1 MSELKRHEYAAPR
14 VTGEPV
20 EVSDGV
26 FVIPDRRVSLV
37 PNVGIVVGD
46 DAALVI
52 DTGVGPRN
60 GQYVLEQA
68 TRLAGERH
76 RYLAITQMDPGH
88 GFGVQAFK
96 GAATIIFSAAQ
107 RDRLHRHAPA
117 YAEAFWKLG
126 LGEVVEREFEG
137 LELAE
142 PDIVHDGRLTLDLG
156 GVEAVLDDWG
166 PAHTTDD
173 QTVLIDDRVLFGGDL
188 FETGMFAILPYVP
201 PFDVDFDGDRW
212 SDALDSL
219 IALDPKVVVPGHGE
233 VTGVEQIREVR
244 SYLAYVRQ
252 ESERLIA
259 GGVSVDQA
267 AATIEEQALAKW
279 STWEGPQMIRF
290 LTKAFYDQSRGRH
303 GS

>member
-1 MSELKRHEYAAPR
+1 MTELKRHEYGAPR

-52 DTGVGPRN
+52 DTGLGPRN
-60 GQYVLEQA
+60 GHYVLEQV
-68 TRLAGERH
+68 TRLAGKR
-76 RYLAITQMDPGH
+76 RLYLAITQMDPGH

-96 GAATIIFSAAQ
+96 GAATIVFSSAQ

-117 YAEAFWKLG
+117 YAEAFSKLG

-137 LELAE
+137 LELIE
-142 PDIVHDGRLTLDLG
+142 PDIVHEGHFALDLG
-156 GVEAVLDDWG
+156 GVEAVLDAWG

-173 QTVLIDDRVLFGGDL
+173 QTVLVGDQVLFGGDL
-188 FETGMFAILPYVP
+188 FETRMFAILPYVP
-201 PFDVDFDGDRW
+201 PFNVGFDGERW
-212 SDALDSL
+212 TDALDRL
-219 IALDPKVVVPGHGE
+219 IALNPAVVVPGHGE
-233 VTGVEQIREVR
+233 VTDVDQIREAR
-244 SYLAYVRQ
+244 TYLAYVRQ
-252 ESERLIA
+252 ETERLIA
-259 GGVSVDQA
+259 GGVSVEQA
-267 AATIEEQALAKW
+267 AAVIGEQALARW
-279 STWEGPQMIRF
+279 NTWEGPQMIKF
-290 LTKAFYDQSRGRH
+290 LTRAFYDQSRGRH